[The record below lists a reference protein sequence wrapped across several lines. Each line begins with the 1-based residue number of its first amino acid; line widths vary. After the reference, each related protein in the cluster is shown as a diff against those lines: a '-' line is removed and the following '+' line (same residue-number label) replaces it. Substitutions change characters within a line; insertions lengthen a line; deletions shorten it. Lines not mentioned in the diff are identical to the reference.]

1 MMEQV
6 YNISSFTNLN
16 NEESVNDISAVAVSK
31 GQQIYNQLYTAALLS
46 MIKDNFPLYDS
57 IEEFKDAYIII
68 DTPQLDFNIPPTSV
82 SIREKNDITH
92 SINID
97 LSKYWPSYK
106 YLNGGSNDIIM
117 INKKDI
123 VANYELI
130 SVDYVRNIAI
140 MKNKESGIT
149 YNIPLNKIDNNSP
162 ISSDLF
168 RNTFTDI
175 INNG

>member
-1 MMEQV
+1 MGQI

-16 NEESVNDISAVAVSK
+16 NEESVIDVSNVVAGK
-31 GQQIYNQLYTAALLS
+31 GQQIYRQLYDAALLS
-46 MIKDNFPLYDS
+46 MIKDKFPAYSS
-57 IEEFKDAYIII
+57 IEEFKDDYIII
-68 DTPQLDFNIPPTSV
+68 DAPQLDFNMAPSSV
-82 SIREKNDITH
+82 SIREKNDITN
-92 SINID
+92 SVNID

-117 INKKDI
+117 IDKKDI

-130 SVDYVRNIAI
+130 SVDYVRNTAI

-149 YNIPLNKIDNNSP
+149 YNIPLNKIDKNTP
-162 ISSDLF
+162 ISTDFF

>member
-1 MMEQV
+1 MGQV

-16 NEESVNDISAVAVSK
+16 NEESVSDVSNVVVGK
-31 GQQIYNQLYTAALLS
+31 GPQIYGQLYNAALLS
-46 MIKDNFPLYDS
+46 MITDNFPSYSSL
-57 IEEFKDAYIII
+57 EEFKDAYIII
-68 DTPQLDFNIPPTSV
+68 DDPQLDFSMPPSSI
-82 SIREKNDITH
+82 SIREKKDITN

-106 YLNGGSNDIIM
+106 YLSGGSNDIIM
-117 INKKDI
+117 IAEKDI
-123 VANYELI
+123 VANYELV

-149 YNIPLNKIDNNSP
+149 YNITLNKIDKNTP
-162 ISSDLF
+162 ISQDLF